1 MVQRLSELQVSG
13 ADFDRPP
20 CQVKRKLVIC
30 STPRTGSYLLCRAM
44 IHYGIGVPHEYF
56 NGINAGIISARF
68 GLDRITSREL
78 EVDGKERR
86 AYIAALLEHRTV
98 NGIFAAK
105 IQGGQFGQYFKN
117 SEGIELF
124 QGARFI
130 YLYREDLLS
139 QAISFH
145 VSLLTGRWGPDDT
158 VATTPSTNPQFFD
171 NDLIASRMN
180 VLAVQDME
188 WRLFFAR
195 NGILPLVFSYEAI
208 KDDLAGA
215 LLKIVASFALPIFSR
230 DFSYVESASD
240 APGDGAASKSEIRAR
255 FLRANRRISQGE

>member
-1 MVQRLSELQVSG
+1 MIEPLTESQINS
-13 ADFDRPP
+13 AKFDQPRCP
-20 CQVKRKLVIC
+20 VKTKLIIC
-30 STPRTGSYLLCRAM
+30 STPRSGSYLLCRAL
-44 IHYGIGVPHEYF
+44 IRHGIGIPHEYF
-56 NGINAGIISARF
+56 NGINAGVISSRL
-68 GLDRITSREL
+68 GLDKVTSPEL

-98 NGIFAAK
+98 KGIFAVK
-105 IQGGQFGQYFKN
+105 IQGGQFAQYFKS

-124 QGARFI
+124 RGARFI

-145 VSLLTGRWGPDDT
+145 VSLLTGRWGTDDT
-158 VATTPSTNPQFFD
+158 VATTPSSNPQFFD

-180 VLAVQDME
+180 VLAVQDMQ

-195 NGILPLVFSYEAI
+195 NGTSPLVFSYEAI

-215 LLKIVASFALPIFSR
+215 LLKIVTSFALPVLSR
-230 DFSYVESASD
+230 DFSYVESVSDSSGD
-240 APGDGAASKSEIRAR
+240 APLKSEIRAG